1 VNTSRWHLALRLLV
15 RDWRAGEQRILVAAL
30 VIAVAATTAIS
41 FFTDRLANGM
51 MNSSAEFLG
60 ADLALVSSRRV
71 GEDWLDTARG
81 QGLQLAET
89 LEFASVVLHGE
100 QLQLASIKAV
110 DGDFPLRG
118 SMRTADAVYAGDV
131 ATRGVPQPGE
141 AWAAP
146 RLMQALDLAI
156 GDLIELG
163 QTRLRVSRVLTFEPG
178 QMRDVFGVAP
188 RLLVN
193 MADVPATGVIQPGS
207 RLSWQYLFAGPS
219 KAIGDYRS
227 WVEGRLQAG
236 QELLGVREGR
246 RALGTALE
254 RAERFL
260 GLAVLAAIVLAG
272 VAVAMAVRRYTE
284 RHFDMSAMLRCLGAT
299 QRDIVVIFLLQ
310 LLLIGLLAGVTGSLL
325 GWLAQWGL
333 VVLLADLLPA
343 ASAPSGLWPL
353 LPGLATGLIILAGFA
368 LPPLMR
374 LREVPPL
381 RVLRRDLAPLPARS
395 WLVYGAA
402 ILAVVALMWR
412 YTGNWPLT
420 LAVLGGSIIA
430 VITLALTGFALLAT
444 SRYLKGRVG
453 AAWRFGLNNLWRNRQ
468 TSLSQVLAFGLTLM
482 AMAMIAL
489 VRSDL
494 LTTWQNQLPE
504 NAPNHFAVNILPHRV
519 DAMQAFL
526 DEHGVPA
533 SAIYPMVRGRLVNIN
548 AVAVREAVTKEEGN
562 HNALNREL
570 NLTWSAGLQGDNAI
584 VDGLWWLPG
593 DYGRALVSVESR
605 LAERLG
611 IRTGDMLGFTVGSEE
626 ITAEVASLRAVRW
639 DSFRPNFYMVF
650 PPGGALE
657 KLPATYIT
665 SFYLPSGD
673 KRLLVDMVREF
684 PAVTVLELDLIMAEV
699 GRIFRQVTLAVEY
712 VLLFVLLAGFAVLFA
727 ALQNSLDER
736 LYEGALLR
744 ALGASRRQLRAG
756 HLAEYTALGAIAGLV
771 AAMGTE
777 CLAWLLYSEVM
788 HLEYSFKWQVW
799 LAAPLVGALLVG
811 CAGYWGTR
819 PVLQQTPLSLLRD
832 R

>member
-1 VNTSRWHLALRLLV
+1 MTAARWRLALRLLM
-15 RDWRAGEQRILVAAL
+15 RDWRAGEQRILLAAL
-30 VIAVAATTAIS
+30 VIAIAATTAIS
-41 FFTDRLANGM
+41 YFTDRLASGM
-51 MNSSAEFLG
+51 LNSSAEFLG

-71 GEDWLDTARG
+71 DADWLDPARERDLG
-81 QGLQLAET
+81 IAET

-110 DGDFPLRG
+110 DASFPLRG
-118 SMRTADAVYAGDV
+118 SMRTSQAIYAGDS
-131 ATRGVPQPGE
+131 ATAGVPQPGE

-146 RLMQALDLAI
+146 RLMQALGLSA
-156 GDLIELG
+156 GDLVEVG
-163 QTRLRVSRVLTFEPG
+163 DTRLMISRVLTFEPG

-188 RLLVN
+188 RLLMN
-193 MADVPATGVIQPGS
+193 MADVPATGVVQPGS
-207 RLSWQYLFAGPS
+207 RLSWQYLFAGS
-219 KAIGDYRS
+219 AAAISQYRQ

-299 QRDIVVIFLLQ
+299 QGDILVIFLLQ
-310 LLLIGLLAGVTGSLL
+310 LLLIGLLAGITGCLL

-333 VVLLADLLPA
+333 VILLADLLPA
-343 ASAPSGLWPL
+343 VSATTGLWPM

-381 RVLRRDLAPLPARS
+381 RVLRRDLVPLPARS

-402 ILAVVALMWR
+402 MLAVVALMWR
-412 YTGNWPLT
+412 YTQNWPLT
-420 LAVLGGSIIA
+420 LAVLAGSVAA
-430 VITLALTGFALLAT
+430 VLVLGLVGFVLLALGRRLN
-444 SRYLKGRVG
+444 GRVG

-468 TSLSQVLAFGLTLM
+468 SSVSQVLAFGLTLM

-494 LTTWQNQLPE
+494 LTTWQNQLPD
-504 NAPNHFAVNILPHRV
+504 NAPNHFAVNILPHEV
-519 DAMQAFL
+519 EAMRDFL
-526 DEHGVPA
+526 DVRGVPA
-533 SAIYPMVRGRLVNIN
+533 TKIYPMVRGRLVSIN
-548 AVAVREAVTKEEGN
+548 AVAVREAVTKEERSN
-562 HNALNREL
+562 NALNREL
-570 NLTWSAGLQGDNAI
+570 NLTWAGRLPADNAI

-593 DYGRALVSVESR
+593 DAGRALVSVESR
-605 LAERLG
+605 LADRLG
-611 IRTGDMLGFTVGSEE
+611 IRTGDVLGFTVGSEE
-626 ITAEVASLRAVRW
+626 ITAEVASLRAVQW

-650 PPGGALE
+650 PPGGVLE
-657 KLPATYIT
+657 TLPATYIT

-673 KRLLVDMVREF
+673 KQLLVDMVRQF

-727 ALQNSLDER
+727 ALQNSLDQR
-736 LYEGALLR
+736 LHEGALLR

-756 HLAEYTALGAIAGLV
+756 HLAEYTALGVIAGLV

-777 CLAWLLYSEVM
+777 CLAWLLYREVM
-788 HLEYSFKWQVW
+788 HLDYSFKWPVW
-799 LAAPLVGALLVG
+799 IAAPLLGALLVG

-819 PVLQQTPLSLLRD
+819 PVLQQTPLTLLRE

>member
-1 VNTSRWHLALRLLV
+1 MTAARWRLALRLLM

-30 VIAVAATTAIS
+30 VIAIAATTAIS
-41 FFTDRLANGM
+41 YFTDRLASGM
-51 MNSSAEFLG
+51 LNSSAEFLG

-71 GEDWLDTARG
+71 DADWLDRARERDLG
-81 QGLQLAET
+81 IAET
-89 LEFASVVLHGE
+89 LEFASVVLRGE

-110 DGDFPLRG
+110 DASYPLRG
-118 SMRTADAVYAGDV
+118 SMRTSQAIYAGDS
-131 ATRGVPQPGE
+131 ATAGVPQPGE

-146 RLMQALDLAI
+146 RLMQALGLSA
-156 GDLIELG
+156 GDLVEVG
-163 QTRLRVSRVLTFEPG
+163 DTRLRISRVLTFEPG

-188 RLLVN
+188 RLLMN
-193 MADVPATGVIQPGS
+193 MADVPATGVVQPGS
-207 RLSWQYLFAGPS
+207 RLSWQYLFAGS
-219 KAIGDYRS
+219 AAAVSQYRE

-299 QRDIVVIFLLQ
+299 QGDILVIFLLQ
-310 LLLIGLLAGVTGSLL
+310 LLLIGLLAGVTGCLL

-333 VVLLADLLPA
+333 VILLADLLPA
-343 ASAPSGLWPL
+343 ASAATSLWPM

-402 ILAVVALMWR
+402 MLAVVALMWR
-412 YTGNWPLT
+412 YTQNWSLT
-420 LAVLGGSIIA
+420 LAVLAGSVAA
-430 VITLALTGFALLAT
+430 VLVLGLVGFVLLALGRRLN
-444 SRYLKGRVG
+444 GRVG

-468 TSLSQVLAFGLTLM
+468 SSVSQVLAFGLTLM

-494 LTTWQNQLPE
+494 LTTWQNQLPD
-504 NAPNHFAVNILPHRV
+504 NAPNHFAVNILPHEV
-519 DAMQAFL
+519 DAMRDFL
-526 DEHGVPA
+526 DTRGVPA
-533 SAIYPMVRGRLVNIN
+533 TKIYPMVRGRLVSIN
-548 AVAVREAVTKEEGN
+548 AVAVREAVTKEERSN
-562 HNALNREL
+562 NALNREL
-570 NLTWSAGLQGDNAI
+570 NLTWAGRLPADNAI

-593 DYGRALVSVESR
+593 DAGRALVSVESR
-605 LAERLG
+605 LADRLG
-611 IRTGDMLGFTVGSEE
+611 IRTGDVLGFTVGSEE
-626 ITAEVASLRAVRW
+626 ITAEVASLRAVQW

-650 PPGGALE
+650 PPGGVLE
-657 KLPATYIT
+657 TLPATYIT

-673 KRLLVDMVREF
+673 KQLLVDMVRQF

-727 ALQNSLDER
+727 ALQNSLDQR
-736 LYEGALLR
+736 LHEGALLR

-756 HLAEYTALGAIAGLV
+756 HLAEYTALGVIAGLV

-777 CLAWLLYSEVM
+777 CLAWLLYREVM
-788 HLEYSFKWQVW
+788 HLDYSFKWPVW
-799 LAAPLVGALLVG
+799 IAAPLLGALLVG

-819 PVLQQTPLSLLRD
+819 PVLQQTPLTLLRE

>member
-1 VNTSRWHLALRLLV
+1 MNASRWRLALRLLL

-30 VIAVAATTAIS
+30 VIAIAATTAIS
-41 FFTDRLANGM
+41 FFTERLANGM
-51 MNSSAEFLG
+51 QNSSAEFLG
-60 ADLALVSSRRV
+60 ADLALVSSRKV
-71 GEDWLDTARG
+71 DAGWLDAAHE
-81 QGLQLAET
+81 QGLRLAET

-100 QLQLASIKAV
+100 QLQLSSIKAV
-110 DGDFPLRG
+110 DGQFPLRG
-118 SMRTADAVYAGDV
+118 SMRTATTVYAGDEPT
-131 ATRGVPQPGE
+131 AGVPAPGE

-146 RLMQALDLAI
+146 RLLQALGLAV
-156 GDLIELG
+156 GDLVEVG
-163 QTRLRVSRVLTFEPG
+163 ESRLRVSRVLTFEPG

-188 RLLVN
+188 RLLIN

-207 RLSWQYLFAGPS
+207 RLSWQYLFAGPAD
-219 KAIGDYRS
+219 AIGRYRDRIQ
-227 WVEGRLQAG
+227 GRLQAG
-236 QELLGVREGR
+236 QELMGVREGR

-284 RHFDMSAMLRCLGAT
+284 RHFDMSAMLRCLGAG
-299 QRDIVVIFLLQ
+299 QRDILLIFLLQ
-310 LLLIGLLAGVTGSLL
+310 LLLIGLLAGLVGSLL

-333 VVLLADLLPA
+333 VALLADMLPS
-343 ASAPSGLWPL
+343 ASADTSLWPL
-353 LPGLATGLIILAGFA
+353 LPGLATGLVILAGFA

-402 ILAVVALMWR
+402 LLAVAVLMWR
-412 YTGNWPLT
+412 YTQNWPLT
-420 LAVLGGSIIA
+420 FSVLGGGIA
-430 VITLALTGFALLAT
+430 AVLLLALLGLALLAA
-444 SRYLKGRVG
+444 GRRLNSGVG
-453 AAWRFGLNNLWRNRQ
+453 AAWRFGLNNLWRNRRA
-468 TSLSQVLAFGLTLM
+468 SISQVLAFGLTLM

-504 NAPNHFAVNILPHRV
+504 NAPNHFAVNILPHEV
-519 DAMQAFL
+519 EAMRAFL
-526 DEHGVPA
+526 QERSVPA
-533 SAIYPMVRGRLVNIN
+533 SAIYPMVRGRLVSIN
-548 AVAVREAVTKEEGN
+548 AVAVREAVTKEEGD

-570 NLTWSAGLQGDNAI
+570 NLTWSDRLQADNAI

-593 DYGRALVSVESR
+593 DVGQPLVSVESR
-605 LAERLG
+605 LADRLG
-611 IRTGDMLGFTVGSEE
+611 IHTGDVLGFTVGGEKFS
-626 ITAEVASLRAVRW
+626 AKVASLRAVQW

-657 KLPATYIT
+657 NLPATYIT
-665 SFYLPSGD
+665 SFYLPPGD
-673 KRLLVDMVREF
+673 KRLLVEMVRQF

-756 HLAEYTALGAIAGLV
+756 HLAEYTALGLVAGLV
-771 AAMGTE
+771 AATGTE
-777 CLAWLLYSEVM
+777 CLAWLLYSQVM
-788 HLEYSFKWQVW
+788 HLDYSFKWPVW
-799 LAAPLVGALLVG
+799 IAAPLAGAVLVG
-811 CAGYWGTR
+811 SAGYWGTR
-819 PVLQQTPLSLLRD
+819 PVLQRTPLTLLRD

>member
-1 VNTSRWHLALRLLV
+1 
-15 RDWRAGEQRILVAAL
+15 
-30 VIAVAATTAIS
+30 
-41 FFTDRLANGM
+41 
-51 MNSSAEFLG
+51 
-60 ADLALVSSRRV
+60 
-71 GEDWLDTARG
+71 
-81 QGLQLAET
+81 
-89 LEFASVVLHGE
+89 
-100 QLQLASIKAV
+100 
-110 DGDFPLRG
+110 
-118 SMRTADAVYAGDV
+118 
-131 ATRGVPQPGE
+131 
-141 AWAAP
+141 
-146 RLMQALDLAI
+146 
-156 GDLIELG
+156 
-163 QTRLRVSRVLTFEPG
+163 
-178 QMRDVFGVAP
+178 
-188 RLLVN
+188 
-193 MADVPATGVIQPGS
+193 MADVPGTGVIQPGS
-207 RLSWQYLFAGPS
+207 RLSWQYLFAGPA

-343 ASAPSGLWPL
+343 ASAPSGFWPL

-381 RVLRRDLAPLPARS
+381 RVLRRDLAPLPASS

-402 ILAVVALMWR
+402 MLAVVALMWR

-430 VITLALTGFALLAT
+430 VITLALTGLALLAT

-533 SAIYPMVRGRLVNIN
+533 SEIYPMVRGRLVNIN

-593 DYGRALVSVESR
+593 DYGRPLVSVESR

-626 ITAEVASLRAVRW
+626 ITAEVASLRAVQW

-657 KLPATYIT
+657 NLPATYIT

-699 GRIFRQVTLAVEY
+699 GRIFGQVTLAVEY

-788 HLEYSFKWQVW
+788 HLDYSFKWQVW

>member
-1 VNTSRWHLALRLLV
+1 MTTARWRLALRLLM
-15 RDWRAGEQRILVAAL
+15 RDWRAGEQRILAAAL
-30 VIAVAATTAIS
+30 VIAIAATTAIS
-41 FFTDRLANGM
+41 YFTDRLANGM
-51 MNSSAEFLG
+51 LNSSAEFLG

-71 GEDWLDTARG
+71 DADWLDPARERELG
-81 QGLQLAET
+81 IAET
-89 LEFASVVLHGE
+89 LEFASVVLHDE

-110 DGDFPLRG
+110 DESFPLRG
-118 SMRTADAVYAGDV
+118 SMRTSQAVYAGDS
-131 ATRGVPQPGE
+131 ATAGVPPPGE

-146 RLMQALDLAI
+146 RLMQALDLAA
-156 GDLIELG
+156 GDLVEVG
-163 QTRLRVSRVLTFEPG
+163 ETRLRVSRVLTFEPG

-188 RLLVN
+188 RLLIN
-193 MADVPATGVIQPGS
+193 MADVPATRVIQPGS
-207 RLSWQYLFAGPS
+207 RLSWQYLFAGPAVAVS
-219 KAIGDYRS
+219 QYRE
-227 WVEGRLQAG
+227 WVESRLQAG

-272 VAVAMAVRRYTE
+272 VAVAMAVRRYSE

-299 QRDIVVIFLLQ
+299 QRDILAIFLLQ
-310 LLLIGLLAGVTGSLL
+310 LLLIGLLAGVTGCLL

-333 VVLLADLLPA
+333 VILLADLLPA
-343 ASAPSGLWPL
+343 ASAGSSLWPM

-381 RVLRRDLAPLPARS
+381 RVLRRDLVPLPARS
-395 WLVYGAA
+395 WLVYGMAL
-402 ILAVVALMWR
+402 LAVVALMWR
-412 YTGNWPLT
+412 YTQNWPLT
-420 LAVLGGSIIA
+420 LAVLAGSAAA
-430 VITLALTGFALLAT
+430 VLVLALIGFGLLALGRRL
-444 SRYLKGRVG
+444 SGRVG

-468 TSLSQVLAFGLTLM
+468 SSISQVLAFGLTLM

-494 LTTWQNQLPE
+494 LTTWQNQLPD
-504 NAPNHFAVNILPHRV
+504 NAPNHFAVNILPHEV
-519 DAMQAFL
+519 DAMRDFL
-526 DEHGVPA
+526 DGRGVPA
-533 SAIYPMVRGRLVNIN
+533 TKIYPMVRGRLVSIN
-548 AVAVREAVTKEEGN
+548 AVAVREAVTKEESN

-570 NLTWSAGLQGDNAI
+570 NLTWAGRLQADNAI
-584 VDGLWWLPG
+584 VEGLWWLPG
-593 DYGRALVSVESR
+593 DAGRPLVSVESR

-611 IRTGDMLGFTVGSEE
+611 IRPGDELGFTVGSER
-626 ITAEVASLRAVRW
+626 ITAGVASLRAVQW

-650 PPGGALE
+650 PPGGVLE
-657 KLPATYIT
+657 TLPATYIT

-673 KRLLVDMVREF
+673 KQLLVDMVRQF

-756 HLAEYTALGAIAGLV
+756 HLAEYTALGVVAGLV

-788 HLEYSFKWQVW
+788 HLDYSFKWPVW
-799 LAAPLVGALLVG
+799 IAAPLLGAVLVG

-819 PVLQQTPLSLLRD
+819 PVLQQTPLTLLRE

>member
-1 VNTSRWHLALRLLV
+1 VNASRWRLALRLLL

-30 VIAVAATTAIS
+30 VIAIAATTAIS
-41 FFTDRLANGM
+41 FFTERLANGM
-51 MNSSAEFLG
+51 QNSSAEFLG

-71 GEDWLDTARG
+71 DAGWLDAARE
-81 QGLQLAET
+81 QGLRLAET

-100 QLQLASIKAV
+100 QLQLSSIKAV
-110 DGDFPLRG
+110 DGQFPLHG
-118 SMRTADAVYAGDV
+118 SMRTATTVYAGDE
-131 ATRGVPQPGE
+131 ATAGVPAPGE

-146 RLMQALDLAI
+146 RLVQALGIAV
-156 GDLIELG
+156 GDRVEVG
-163 QTRLRVSRVLTFEPG
+163 ESRLRVSRVLTFEPG

-188 RLLVN
+188 RLLIN

-219 KAIGDYRS
+219 DAVGRYRDLI
-227 WVEGRLQAG
+227 EGRLQAG
-236 QELLGVREGR
+236 QELMGVREGR

-284 RHFDMSAMLRCLGAT
+284 RHFDMSAMLRCLGAG
-299 QRDIVVIFLLQ
+299 QRDILLIFLLQ
-310 LLLIGLLAGVTGSLL
+310 LLFIGLLAGLVGCLL

-333 VVLLADLLPA
+333 VALLADMLPA
-343 ASAPSGLWPL
+343 ASADTSLWPL
-353 LPGLATGLIILAGFA
+353 LPGLATGLVILAGFA

-402 ILAVVALMWR
+402 LLAVAVLMWR
-412 YTGNWPLT
+412 YTQNWPLT
-420 LAVLGGSIIA
+420 FSVLGGGIA
-430 VITLALTGFALLAT
+430 AMLLLALLGLALLAV
-444 SRYLKGRVG
+444 GRRLNGGVG
-453 AAWRFGLNNLWRNRQ
+453 AAWRFGLNNLWRNRR
-468 TSLSQVLAFGLTLM
+468 SSISQVLAFGLTLM

-504 NAPNHFAVNILPHRV
+504 NAPNHFAVNILPNEV
-519 DAMQAFL
+519 EAMRAFL
-526 DEHGVPA
+526 QGHSVPA
-533 SAIYPMVRGRLVNIN
+533 SAIYPMVRGRLVSIN
-548 AVAVREAVTKEEGN
+548 AVAVREAVTKEEGD

-570 NLTWSAGLQGDNAI
+570 NLTWSDRLQADNAI

-593 DYGRALVSVESR
+593 DVGRPLVSVESR
-605 LAERLG
+605 LADRLG
-611 IRTGDMLGFTVGSEE
+611 IRTGDVLGFTVGGEE
-626 ITAEVASLRAVRW
+626 ISAKVASLRAVQW

-650 PPGGALE
+650 PPGGVLE
-657 KLPATYIT
+657 NLPATYIT
-665 SFYLPSGD
+665 SFYLPPGD
-673 KRLLVDMVREF
+673 KRLLVDMVRQF

-756 HLAEYTALGAIAGLV
+756 HLAEYTALGLVAGLV
-771 AAMGTE
+771 AATGTE
-777 CLAWLLYSEVM
+777 CLAWLLYSQVM
-788 HLEYSFKWQVW
+788 HLDYSFKWQVW
-799 LAAPLVGALLVG
+799 IAAPLAGAVLVG
-811 CAGYWGTR
+811 SAGYWGTR
-819 PVLQQTPLSLLRD
+819 PVLQRTPLSLLREH
-832 R
+832 

>member
-1 VNTSRWHLALRLLV
+1 
-15 RDWRAGEQRILVAAL
+15 
-30 VIAVAATTAIS
+30 
-41 FFTDRLANGM
+41 
-51 MNSSAEFLG
+51 
-60 ADLALVSSRRV
+60 
-71 GEDWLDTARG
+71 
-81 QGLQLAET
+81 
-89 LEFASVVLHGE
+89 
-100 QLQLASIKAV
+100 
-110 DGDFPLRG
+110 
-118 SMRTADAVYAGDV
+118 
-131 ATRGVPQPGE
+131 
-141 AWAAP
+141 
-146 RLMQALDLAI
+146 
-156 GDLIELG
+156 
-163 QTRLRVSRVLTFEPG
+163 
-178 QMRDVFGVAP
+178 
-188 RLLVN
+188 
-193 MADVPATGVIQPGS
+193 
-207 RLSWQYLFAGPS
+207 
-219 KAIGDYRS
+219 
-227 WVEGRLQAG
+227 
-236 QELLGVREGR
+236 
-246 RALGTALE
+246 
-254 RAERFL
+254 
-260 GLAVLAAIVLAG
+260 
-272 VAVAMAVRRYTE
+272 
-284 RHFDMSAMLRCLGAT
+284 
-299 QRDIVVIFLLQ
+299 
-310 LLLIGLLAGVTGSLL
+310 
-325 GWLAQWGL
+325 
-333 VVLLADLLPA
+333 
-343 ASAPSGLWPL
+343 

-381 RVLRRDLAPLPARS
+381 RVLRRDLAPLPASS

-402 ILAVVALMWR
+402 MLAVVALMWR

-430 VITLALTGFALLAT
+430 VITLALTGLALLAT

-548 AVAVREAVTKEEGN
+548 TVAVREAVTKEEGN

-593 DYGRALVSVESR
+593 DYGRPLVSVESR

>member
-1 VNTSRWHLALRLLV
+1 MTAARWHLALRLLM
-15 RDWRAGEQRILVAAL
+15 RDWRAGEQRILLAAL
-30 VIAVAATTAIS
+30 VIAIAATTAIS
-41 FFTDRLANGM
+41 YFTDRLASGM
-51 MNSSAEFLG
+51 LNSSAEFLG

-71 GEDWLDTARG
+71 DADWLDPARERDLG
-81 QGLQLAET
+81 IAET

-110 DGDFPLRG
+110 DASFPLRG
-118 SMRTADAVYAGDV
+118 SMRTSQAIYAGDS
-131 ATRGVPQPGE
+131 ATAGVPQPGE

-146 RLMQALDLAI
+146 RLMQALGLSA
-156 GDLIELG
+156 GDLVEVG
-163 QTRLRVSRVLTFEPG
+163 DTRLMISRVLTFEPG

-188 RLLVN
+188 RLLMN
-193 MADVPATGVIQPGS
+193 MADVPATGVVQPGS
-207 RLSWQYLFAGPS
+207 RLSWQYLFAGS
-219 KAIGDYRS
+219 AAAISQYRQ

-299 QRDIVVIFLLQ
+299 QGDILVIFLLQ
-310 LLLIGLLAGVTGSLL
+310 LLLIGLLAGITGCLL

-333 VVLLADLLPA
+333 VILLADLLPA
-343 ASAPSGLWPL
+343 VSATTGLWPM

-381 RVLRRDLAPLPARS
+381 RVLRRDLVPLPARS

-402 ILAVVALMWR
+402 MLAVVALMWR
-412 YTGNWPLT
+412 YTQNWPLT
-420 LAVLGGSIIA
+420 LAVLAGSVAA
-430 VITLALTGFALLAT
+430 VLVLGLVGFVLLALGRRLN
-444 SRYLKGRVG
+444 GRVG

-468 TSLSQVLAFGLTLM
+468 SSVSQVLAFGLTLM

-494 LTTWQNQLPE
+494 LTTWQNQLPD
-504 NAPNHFAVNILPHRV
+504 NAPNHFAVNILPNEV
-519 DAMQAFL
+519 EAMRDFL
-526 DEHGVPA
+526 DVRGVPA
-533 SAIYPMVRGRLVNIN
+533 TKIYPMVRGRLVSIN
-548 AVAVREAVTKEEGN
+548 AVAVREAVTKEERSN
-562 HNALNREL
+562 NALNREL
-570 NLTWSAGLQGDNAI
+570 NLTWAGRLPADNAI

-593 DYGRALVSVESR
+593 DAGRALVSVESR
-605 LAERLG
+605 LADRLG
-611 IRTGDMLGFTVGSEE
+611 IRTGDVLGFTVGSEE
-626 ITAEVASLRAVRW
+626 ITAEVASLRAVQW

-650 PPGGALE
+650 PPGGVLE
-657 KLPATYIT
+657 TLPATYIT

-673 KRLLVDMVREF
+673 KQLLVDMVRQF

-727 ALQNSLDER
+727 ALQNSLDQR
-736 LYEGALLR
+736 LHEGALLR

-756 HLAEYTALGAIAGLV
+756 HLAEYTALGVIAGLV

-777 CLAWLLYSEVM
+777 CLAWLLYREVM
-788 HLEYSFKWQVW
+788 HLDYSFKWPVW
-799 LAAPLVGALLVG
+799 IAAPLLGALLVG

-819 PVLQQTPLSLLRD
+819 PVLQQTPLTLLRE